1 MMPNDKKS
9 RMGQEQQYNMQSRGD
24 RKMIARWKAGGRFGG
39 DATHPFSSR
48 PLPLR
53 SSPSVAAVDVAI
65 LSLCAFSSRAICSGC
80 DVVTAM
86 DRAI

>member
-1 MMPNDKKS
+1 MSDA
-9 RMGQEQQYNMQSRGD
+9 QYKGSNLGRNNNTTCTIEMV
-24 RKMIARWKAGGRFGG
+24 ARWKAGGRVDG

-53 SSPSVAAVDVAI
+53 SSPSAAAVDVAM
-65 LSLCAFSSRAICSGC
+65 LRLCDFSSRAICSGC